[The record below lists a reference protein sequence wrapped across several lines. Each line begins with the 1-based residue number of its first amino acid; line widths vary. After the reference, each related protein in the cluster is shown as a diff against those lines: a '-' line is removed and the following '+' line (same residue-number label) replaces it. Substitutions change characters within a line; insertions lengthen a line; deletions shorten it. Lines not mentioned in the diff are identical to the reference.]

1 MIDVDA
7 EPQVFHGTEEGRMK
21 KLIASVLLASIAAGC
36 RTSSTSSTS
45 IGPVVSGDQTG
56 APDAAS
62 AVRGFLAAAK
72 AQDLQGISAF
82 WGDRDGT
89 ARRPGPPQAL
99 ETRDHQMAGW
109 RKPASKTLNSEAPAQ
124 SGGRTFVINLVKP
137 GKSAAINF
145 EAVPASDRRWY
156 VQRFEIEKLMAD
168 YCKKS

>member
-1 MIDVDA
+1 
-7 EPQVFHGTEEGRMK
+7 MK
-21 KLIASVLLASIAAGC
+21 KLIVSVLLASIAAGC

-89 ARRPGPPQAL
+89 ARGRWPREEL
-99 ETRDHQMAGW
+99 ETRELIMASCLKHD
-109 RKPASKTLNSEAPAQ
+109 RYDVISEAPAQ